1 MNARHATCLYAR
13 RRSAWGIGP
22 RIGAKLG
29 EAVTEGKRPSVS
41 LLMIVR
47 NEERHLADCLRNVA
61 SLFDEIV
68 IVDTGSEDD
77 TRRIAGR
84 FTPFVYD
91 FPWCDD
97 FSAARNEAL
106 RRSHGDWLFWLD
118 ADDRIEGENVERLRR
133 LLASLDDERRMFLM
147 NTACSSQ
154 FACEGQTLITHPRL
168 FRRHTQ
174 LAWQG
179 RVHEQLRPE
188 ANTLGYRFSW
198 SDVVVRHLGY
208 ADGAAFKRKV
218 NRDLRLLRMDY
229 AVDPTHLPTLL
240 HLGMAYFNAGRANES
255 RYFLRQVIANT
266 KQRCDH
272 LRQVYCALATIEMH
286 ECKLN
291 EALAVLDQGLAIF
304 PTGEYLLY
312 LRADCLYELDRYV
325 EARATLLRL
334 LNNPVEIQY
343 RGSVPEGIREK
354 LAPRKLADILR
365 LQRQYAS
372 AEALFKSVLSRYPD
386 DTLSWY
392 LLGRVYFDVRQA
404 AGLMQVVERLKYC
417 AQGDIFSKL
426 LLASWGLEQNDL
438 GAARPLIDELIQAA
452 PRMPLPR
459 LLRLDLLE
467 RSHASVGERLE
478 ACRDMLRLQPGN
490 PSVQRLASQLQTLQA
505 HQQMQTTPPSPTWSS
520 TVVLG
525 PGLSAA

>member
-1 MNARHATCLYAR
+1 
-13 RRSAWGIGP
+13 
-22 RIGAKLG
+22 
-29 EAVTEGKRPSVS
+29 VTEGKRPSVS

-47 NEERHLADCLRNVA
+47 NEERQLDDCLRNVA

-68 IVDTGSEDD
+68 IVDTGSQDD

-118 ADDRIEGENVERLRR
+118 ADDRIEGENIERLRR
-133 LLASLDDERRMFLM
+133 LLASLEDERRVYLM

-154 FACEGQTLITHPRL
+154 FACEGQSLITHPRL
-168 FRRHTQ
+168 FRRHPEI
-174 LAWQG
+174 AWQG

-188 ANTLGYRFSW
+188 PSTLGYKFAS
-198 SDVVVRHLGY
+198 SDVLIQHLGY
-208 ADGAAFKRKV
+208 ADGPALKRKL

-229 AVDPTHLPTLL
+229 AVDPTDLRTLL
-240 HLGMAYFNAGRANES
+240 HLGMAYFNLGRANDS

-291 EALAVLDQGLAIF
+291 EALAVLDQGLALF
-304 PTGEYLLY
+304 PTGEYLMY
-312 LRADCLYELDRYV
+312 LRADCLYELDRFA
-325 EARATLLRL
+325 EAQATLLRL
-334 LNNPVEIQY
+334 LNNPVEFQY
-343 RGSVPEGIREK
+343 RGSVPAGIREK

-365 LQRQYAS
+365 LQKQYAS

-404 AGLMQVVERLKYC
+404 AGLMHVVEQLRYC
-417 AQGDIFSKL
+417 AQGDVFSKL
-426 LLASWGLEQNDL
+426 LLASWGLEQNDFA
-438 GAARPLIDELIQAA
+438 AARPLIDQLIKLA

-467 RSHASVGERLE
+467 RCKAPVGERLE

-490 PSVQRLASQLQTLQA
+490 PSVQRLAIQLQTLQTQ
-505 HQQMQTTPPSPTWSS
+505 QQMQAASVPANWSS
-520 TVVLG
+520 TVAVG
-525 PGLSAA
+525 SGLSAA